1 MDCCPGSVCE
11 RLIFIWILPF
21 LKPSEAVCSGHT
33 FLAQAVCNQTGCSI
47 FFFKKYLFLL
57 ASRLLFLKIHMAFYR
72 YGSNF
77 QIGLSKNSSNGNI
90 LGENHNVATEA
101 HRVLF
106 Y

>member
-1 MDCCPGSVCE
+1 MREAYFYLDSSFSKTVRGSML
-11 RLIFIWILPF
+11 RTHIFW
-21 LKPSEAVCSGHT
+21 LKLYVT
-33 FLAQAVCNQTGCSI
+33 RQAVAF

-77 QIGLSKNSSNGNI
+77 QIRLSKNSSNGNI